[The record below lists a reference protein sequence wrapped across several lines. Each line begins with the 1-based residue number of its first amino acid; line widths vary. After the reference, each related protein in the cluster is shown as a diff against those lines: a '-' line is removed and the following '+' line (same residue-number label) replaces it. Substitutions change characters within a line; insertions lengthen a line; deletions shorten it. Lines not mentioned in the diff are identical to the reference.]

1 MALQFRN
8 LGGNPYTGL
17 MSTAS
22 RTFADVG
29 NAYMGIGQ
37 AKFNR
42 NMAEAK
48 YRAQREE
55 EERRRE
61 DARYNSMID
70 TAIKGVGMAMQYD
83 IQQDKIAQDNQLK
96 RLQLEDSSFNIVAKN
111 LKPSALNKFITQ
123 RNKYIND
130 IYEGNDVELNKDGFY
145 GVQITKDDLLDPTV
159 LSAKDTAS
167 YASAYDKLVKLN
179 QDKGERLKNEYG
191 ALYGVANVVGDEVTY
206 RFLTPEQ
213 ARKQEEETPGSL
225 PRGWYEAE
233 LGEGNKLMPKSQIP
247 TLAQF
252 LKDEGFSQLPEFD
265 DWVRLQ
271 RFATKKDK
279 VIVSGGFDTSSDTI
293 DSQDGMLLSTGLRR
307 EREKVNEQN
316 PDIFEPE
323 KTDSMLAKSRI
334 EAREQRAEDFPEKQR
349 NFFSNLTNL
358 FSSDPNQTVTATD
371 RETTTVAPPLIDS
384 DATTTMDTVQRL
396 NTLNTP
402 EGQVN
407 QPIAM
412 LDPNTLK
419 FVNPM
424 TGGEATQE
432 MVDEQFK
439 NNTAV
444 VTMPEFVENYEKQY
458 GEIPEYVVQARQN
471 QDERSLL
478 ARLDEER
485 AFKNFYRDQ
494 DRQDQIARERR
505 IDSGNAG
512 FDLSEEEIARL
523 EAQERSDSDRFQTTA
538 DIAERNTE
546 SLMLKASDGKTIKKY
561 PNGDIEIVND
571 GSGFVEPVKAP
582 SLIGSEQSVIDA
594 YMDENEYRSKYAD
607 YYSSINKSDPRLDQL
622 RILEN
627 RIIGHYNDARVAN
640 LSKPESEFS
649 KKDARSL
656 AVNKTAEEAY
666 RISYQNSTEEDEMAR
681 EMKARAVQN
690 NAKNFAKAIFSYGA
704 GGQSDKDISVF
715 YGIRETA
722 DDKLMQYLNDQD
734 DASGDFAGVQP
745 SGTSPI
751 AYDNPFFEGMENPAR
766 GLGGITGY
774 IARQGFAP
782 EPEETSKA
790 MAKRMGINRDL
801 KSSKVAKLR
810 FADPIEMEETIQ
822 KSASLVE
829 DVNPMAIKLVIETES
844 ARGKGKSYDKLGVNK
859 GDQNTKWIDS
869 MDISDEEKE
878 EMKAMY
884 SDSSGVGQMG
894 LKAFEVAKKGLEKEG
909 VYIDWD
915 MYRKGHLQTQV
926 NAVAGYI
933 KYGVRPRLESLYGRM
948 SSNSRNPVLIALAYK
963 GGLVRNKKGQVVK
976 TETAKKLKL
985 ESFISKVYQSILGQ
999 PSKAKAQD

>member
-17 MSTAS
+17 MSAGAQAFG
-22 RTFADVG
+22 RAG
-29 NAYMGIGQ
+29 QAYMDYGQ
-37 AKFNR
+37 ARFKK
-42 NMAEAK
+42 NMLEAQEEQRQ
-48 YRAQREE
+48 RA
-55 EERRRE
+55 RE

-83 IQQDKIAQDNQLK
+83 IQQDKIAQDNALK

-111 LKPSALNKFITQ
+111 LRPSALNKFITQ
-123 RNKYIND
+123 RNKYINN
-130 IYEGNDVELNKDGFY
+130 IYEGKDVELNKEGFY
-145 GVQITKDDLLDPTV
+145 GMQITKDDLLDPTV

-179 QDKGERLKNEYG
+179 QDKGERLRNEYG

-206 RFLTPEQ
+206 RFLTPEE
-213 ARKQEEETPGSL
+213 ARQREEKTPGSL
-225 PRGWYEAE
+225 PSGWYEDSKNEDGSLA
-233 LGEGNKLMPKSQIP
+233 PKAQIP

-252 LKDEGFSQLPEFD
+252 LQDKGFSQLPEFD

-271 RFATKKDK
+271 RFARKQDR
-279 VIVSGGFDTSSDTI
+279 VAVSGGFDTSSDAI
-293 DSQDGMLLSTGLRR
+293 NSQDGMLLSTGLGQKRS
-307 EREKVNEQN
+307 EVAKQY
-316 PDIFEPE
+316 PDILEPE

-334 EAREQRAEDFPEKQR
+334 EAREQRAKDFPQNQR
-349 NFFSNLTNL
+349 NFFSNLTNI

-371 RETTTVAPPLIDS
+371 KETATVAPPLIDS
-384 DATTTMDTVQRL
+384 DAPTTMDTAQRL
-396 NTLNTP
+396 NTLDTP

-407 QPIAM
+407 QPIAI
-412 LDPNTLK
+412 LDPNKLR
-419 FVNPM
+419 FVNPI

-444 VTMPEFVENYEKQY
+444 VTMPEFFENYEKQY

-494 DRQDQIARERR
+494 DRQDQIAREQR

-512 FDLSEEEIARL
+512 LDLSEEEIARL
-523 EAQERSDSDRFQTTA
+523 EAEERSDSDRFQTTA

-546 SLMLKASDGKTIKKY
+546 SLVLKASDGKTIKKY
-561 PNGDIEIVND
+561 PDGGIEIVND

-582 SLIGSEQSVIDA
+582 SMIGSEQSVIDA
-594 YMDENEYRSKYAD
+594 YMDENDYRSKYAD
-607 YYSSINKSDPRLDQL
+607 YYSSINKSNPSLDQR

-627 RIIGHYNDARVAN
+627 RIIGHYNDALVAN
-640 LSKPESEFS
+640 IGKPESKFS

-666 RISYQNSTEEDEMAR
+666 KISYQNSTEEDEISR

-704 GGQSDKDISVF
+704 GDQSDKDISVF

-734 DASGDFAGVQP
+734 DASGAFAGVQP
-745 SGTSPI
+745 SGTSPY
-751 AYDNPFFEGMENPAR
+751 AYENPFFEGMDNPNR
-766 GLGGITGY
+766 RLGGIKGY
-774 IARQGFAP
+774 IASVGLAP
-782 EPEETSKA
+782 EPEEGAKKYRLNEKTKTSQIA
-790 MAKRMGINRDL
+790 R
-801 KSSKVAKLR
+801 LR

-844 ARGKGKSYDKLGVNK
+844 ARGKGKSYDKFGVNK

-909 VYIDWD
+909 IYIDWD

-963 GGLVRNKKGQVVK
+963 GGLIRDKSGKVVE
-976 TETAKKLKL
+976 TEVAKNLKLKR
-985 ESFISKVYQSILGQ
+985 FITKSYQNLLGQ
-999 PSKAKAQD
+999 PSTAKASD